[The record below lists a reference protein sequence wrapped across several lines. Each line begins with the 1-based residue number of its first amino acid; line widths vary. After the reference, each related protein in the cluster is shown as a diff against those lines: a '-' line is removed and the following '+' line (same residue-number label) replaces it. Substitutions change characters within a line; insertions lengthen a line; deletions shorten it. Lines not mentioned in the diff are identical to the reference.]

1 MDRDRLEGSPND
13 AAGPGT
19 TSWILGSADM
29 NLLVFSDLHLDHK
42 PNWSLPESF
51 PDYDVCIAA
60 GDIAGSPAESIRR
73 LAANPGLR
81 GKPIVF
87 TPGNHEYYGHVLEDA
102 IEEGRAAA
110 AEAGVHFL
118 NADSVTIDG
127 VRFIGA
133 TLWSD
138 YFLYGNQ
145 ELGMDAAKR
154 GMNDHR
160 YIKRRA
166 IKPGTPGKF
175 RLEPKHLQWHHM
187 NQRRYIE
194 NELVKEI
201 TGPTVV
207 VTHHAPSP
215 RSLPP
220 RFAGDPLNVAY
231 ASDLERLIERWKPN
245 LWLHG
250 HIHASV
256 DYLIGETWVRTNP
269 KGYGP
274 GDGFRETE
282 NTAFDPNL
290 IIELPV
296 RQPASTLRRQ
306 A

>member
-1 MDRDRLEGSPND
+1 MRG
-13 AAGPGT
+13 G
-19 TSWILGSADM
+19 ADM
-29 NLLVFSDLHLDHK
+29 KLLVFSDLHLDHK
-42 PNWSLPESF
+42 PKWSLPESF
-51 PDYDVCIAA
+51 PDYDVCVAA
-60 GDIAGSPAESIRR
+60 GDIDGSPAESIRR
-73 LAANPGLR
+73 LASNPGLR

-87 TPGNHEYYGHVLEDA
+87 TPGNHEFYGHVLEDA
-102 IEEGRAAA
+102 IEEGRTAA
-110 AEAGVHFL
+110 AETGVHFL
-118 NADSVTIDG
+118 NVENVTIDG

-166 IKPGTPGKF
+166 IKSGTRGKF
-175 RLEPKHLQWHHM
+175 RLEPKDLQWHHM
-187 NQRRYIE
+187 NQRRYID

-201 TGPTVV
+201 TAPTVV

-215 RSLPP
+215 RSFPP

-231 ASDLERLIERWKPN
+231 ASDLECLIERSKPN

-250 HIHASV
+250 HIHASA
-256 DYLIGETWVRTNP
+256 DYLIGETRVRTNP

-274 GDGFRETE
+274 SKQFGETE
-282 NTAFDPNL
+282 NPAFDPQL

-296 RQPASTLRRQ
+296 QELTSTLRRLT
-306 A
+306 